1 MYFIFLPLFFLS
13 CLVLFYTFLREHVS
27 ESKLIFRNHWSF
39 RSFATNLGNETH
51 ERDCIGALNQS
62 ILSKVAVATD
72 NGKSKSYRL
81 SLSSTHWR
89 RGGSSIYNVV
99 CARCKRT
106 YMQVVAKDRWKG
118 SQEGVFAPRQKNTA
132 FQCGYSRN
140 AVSEPCMEQ
149 QCTNYYLSLF
159 YATFFFFNR
168 FNKNI
173 TSWST

>member
-1 MYFIFLPLFFLS
+1 MREIAWVHLINP
-13 CLVLFYTFLREHVS
+13 FYQRWRLQPIT
-27 ESKLIFRNHWSF
+27 
-39 RSFATNLGNETH
+39 
-51 ERDCIGALNQS
+51 
-62 ILSKVAVATD
+62 
-72 NGKSKSYRL
+72 GKANRL

-89 RGGSSIYNVV
+89 RDGSSIYNVV

-118 SQEGVFAPRQKNTA
+118 SREGVFAPRQKNTA

-173 TSWST
+173 TS